1 MESFISPTRGDWA
14 SRDLPEIPH
23 PIHQSPHFRA
33 VRHKSVIERVEER
46 AQRRDQAIQDLLH
59 SESQYNVLLGL
70 LIHHYVSPLSDHKLI
85 NSKQHKTLFPA
96 LHSIKDLSDKFLH
109 ELRQRRKKWLPN
121 VTKLSDL
128 FETFTPFFRM
138 YQHHVNNQEKALDLL
153 SQLSQNKRWI
163 VFCQKAQIHCQRMP
177 LSDLLILPSEQLVAY
192 DETLIRI
199 VESTS
204 PHHPDYSD
212 LVKSQ
217 ESLHHE
223 VESMKLKMIE
233 YNRKENVRKIERR
246 LKGKIDL
253 LEPHRAFI
261 CEGKLWKISARS
273 RKDRIYTFF
282 LFNDLLI
289 YASAFG
295 NKYKIHNMLPMNDKF
310 AAEMIVTSASYGI
323 DKKDRIFCIKSEKK
337 SIVVYADTVP
347 LAQQWVTQLNEC
359 WAQQLAPVQPPAHRQ
374 SRARQFARIQQ
385 QQANHPRHTQSVG
398 AKESLSETLPVWVPD
413 SHVTNCSICMEKFTF
428 TTRKHHC
435 RKCGGVV
442 CSKCSKY
449 KILNAEGV
457 KQRAC
462 KRCFAIN
469 SNMGNTLTPQHPAGA
484 RAKSC
489 NLQQL
494 QTIARK
500 PKRSDTTGDVAL
512 FFGVGDSDDGSDAS
526 DFENEI
532 AALYALPYYVE
543 SNDYTSIFSKFGH
556 GIGSYM
562 LIPSAM
568 DFDEYYSVHLVVQTA
583 HDLMQMNGFELFKI
597 CLFEKRNAMVFRLQ
611 KKSHKTRAFASM
623 DKLLK
628 YLQNKE
634 NLVFSHAILRS
645 EVEKTVHHSIKHIY
659 VADMERYPKAQALY
673 DYESKDDADL
683 TFAAGDTICVWDK
696 SDTAGGWWKG
706 VIGDRVGLFPS
717 NYVQLLATND
727 DENANINT
735 ILDQIVEEEEEEEKS
750 INLKDAADA
759 YHAMDV
765 MSGVYDELVDRIDID
780 SYGDARHV
788 YDTSNYTEEHHHHAT
803 VIEHISHQMDPG
815 ITSINHYDSHC
826 TVDDIKVSLY
836 DDHQQ
841 HDPMDGMDGATRYFY
856 IFLRNNKL
864 DQYFAGFK
872 DAECC
877 DIRDIEYLM
886 DDVEFLKNQIG
897 IRNLI
902 HRRKLMGEFSKLKHK
917 MDEFKNSNLI
927 PNVLVD
933 KLVTNGIVTMDL
945 LCSQCQSKQDL
956 IDKFNIRNE
965 NQLNLLWN
973 IIDIQINPHPVPDH
987 LLRQRT
993 DRSRTEGCV
1002 KLKPQNSPKIG
1013 FMTPQHADDEGS
1025 MDTDGNDDDDAP
1037 PPPPP
1042 APPVP
1047 PQ

>member
-359 WAQQLAPVQPPAHRQ
+359 CKQRLTSVQPPAHTP
-374 SRARQFARIQQ
+374 SSTPQFLRIQQ
-385 QQANHPRHTQSVG
+385 IEQEQHPRYTRSISA
-398 AKESLSETLPVWVPD
+398 AKSAFAEESLSEIKLLQTRVPD
-413 SHVTNCSICMEKFTF
+413 
-428 TTRKHHC
+428 R
-435 RKCGGVV
+435 
-442 CSKCSKY
+442 Y
-449 KILNAEGV
+449 KRLNHEAKEEENAEEDQFEHLLMRDFDFWSILELEEV
-457 KQRAC
+457 IDAL
-462 KRCFAIN
+462 N
-469 SNMGNTLTPQHPAGA
+469 DELSGNERISKNKLMM
-484 RAKSC
+484 
-489 NLQQL
+489 
-494 QTIARK
+494 
-500 PKRSDTTGDVAL
+500 
-512 FFGVGDSDDGSDAS
+512 
-526 DFENEI
+526 
-532 AALYALPYYVE
+532 YVE
-543 SNDYTSIFSKFGH
+543 SNRLNRNRLKNMKQFEWLHIMEACDIKATIGIAIFYRLKVLLWLKRWRNTS
-556 GIGSYM
+556 
-562 LIPSAM
+562 
-568 DFDEYYSVHLVVQTA
+568 EVQEVI
-583 HDLMQMNGFELFKI
+583 NEEL
-597 CLFEKRNAMVFRLQ
+597 LYV
-611 KKSHKTRAFASM
+611 
-623 DKLLK
+623 LLK
-628 YLQNKE
+628 FVLPIN
-634 NLVFSHAILRS
+634 NVNA
-645 EVEKTVHHSIKHIY
+645 
-659 VADMERYPKAQALY
+659 
-673 DYESKDDADL
+673 
-683 TFAAGDTICVWDK
+683 DTIIQYVYTLEKNKFITRLKDECGIKRGIAVKIYCGLNNNYEWMAQIVEMVDQSILNDMNAPK
-696 SDTAGGWWKG
+696 LNEEIKPKTEDYNPN
-706 VIGDRVGLFPS
+706 GDEARQG
-717 NYVQLLATND
+717 VQLLLMN
-727 DENANINT
+727 ENIH
-735 ILDQIVEEEEEEEKS
+735 
-750 INLKDAADA
+750 A
-759 YHAMDV
+759 YHAKEYPNAPWQCAFCATWNTPDQKLCPVCVLPESPTQTM
-765 MSGVYDELVDRIDID
+765 GVDSIDAKED
-780 SYGDARHV
+780 SESEV
-788 YDTSNYTEEHHHHAT
+788 
-803 VIEHISHQMDPG
+803 
-815 ITSINHYDSHC
+815 
-826 TVDDIKVSLY
+826 
-836 DDHQQ
+836 
-841 HDPMDGMDGATRYFY
+841 
-856 IFLRNNKL
+856 
-864 DQYFAGFK
+864 
-872 DAECC
+872 
-877 DIRDIEYLM
+877 
-886 DDVEFLKNQIG
+886 
-897 IRNLI
+897 
-902 HRRKLMGEFSKLKHK
+902 
-917 MDEFKNSNLI
+917 
-927 PNVLVD
+927 
-933 KLVTNGIVTMDL
+933 
-945 LCSQCQSKQDL
+945 
-956 IDKFNIRNE
+956 
-965 NQLNLLWN
+965 
-973 IIDIQINPHPVPDH
+973 
-987 LLRQRT
+987 
-993 DRSRTEGCV
+993 
-1002 KLKPQNSPKIG
+1002 
-1013 FMTPQHADDEGS
+1013 
-1025 MDTDGNDDDDAP
+1025 
-1037 PPPPP
+1037 
-1042 APPVP
+1042 
-1047 PQ
+1047 